1 MNNIHHTALGFDYGT
16 KRIGVAVG
24 QTLTATATPLTT
36 ISHVHGQPAW
46 EPIARLIEEWQPE
59 VLVVGM
65 PLNMDGTEHAMTLA
79 ARNFA
84 EQLRTRYRLPVHLID
99 ERLSSVEAEHTVA
112 SAGRRVHPR
121 SKSAK
126 EAVDKIAAQIILQNW
141 LASPDSR
148 HAESDR

>member
-1 MNNIHHTALGFDYGT
+1 MINAHLTALGFDYGT

-24 QTLTATATPLTT
+24 QSLTATATPLTT
-36 ISHVHGQPAW
+36 ISHVHGQPGW
-46 EPIARLIEEWQPE
+46 EPIARLIDEWQPD

-65 PLNMDGTEHAMTLA
+65 PLNMDGTEHAMTVA

-84 EQLRTRYRLPVHLID
+84 EQLRARYRLPVHLID
-99 ERLSSVEAEHTVA
+99 ERLSSVEAEHAVA
-112 SAGRRVHPR
+112 SAGRRVKLH
-121 SKSAK
+121 SKGAK
-126 EAVDKIAAQIILQNW
+126 EEIDKIAAQIILQSW